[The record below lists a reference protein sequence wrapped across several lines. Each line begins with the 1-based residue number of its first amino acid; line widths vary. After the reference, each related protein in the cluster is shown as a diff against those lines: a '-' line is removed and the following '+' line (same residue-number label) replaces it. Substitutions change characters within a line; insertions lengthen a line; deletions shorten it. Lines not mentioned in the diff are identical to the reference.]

1 MAVSAPP
8 PSDTAPETA
17 YEAVIGLE
25 VHSQLL
31 TASKMFCGC
40 SAEYAGAAPNSHVC
54 PICLGMPGTL
64 PVINKRAV
72 ELMIMTGLALN
83 CEIPE
88 ASKFDRKNYPYPDL
102 VKGYQ
107 ISQYDLPFAINGW
120 MDVEVDGTVRRVG
133 IERVH
138 QEEDTARL
146 VHGTDSN
153 GQAASFA
160 DMNRSGVPLMEI
172 VSKPD
177 IRSAA
182 EARAYLQKLRS
193 IVRALGVSTG
203 NMDEGSFRCDANVSV
218 RPVGQKEYGTKAEVK
233 NMNSFRGVFLA
244 IEYEI
249 KRQTEVL
256 RRGER
261 VVQETR
267 GWVDDRGITV
277 SQRSKEQAHDYRYFP
292 EPDLPPVFVAR
303 SWVDELRASLP
314 ELPDARRD
322 RYVAQHG
329 LTPYLAT
336 QLTASAEIGE
346 FFERTIA
353 LYPDPRKV
361 GNWIQTELFR
371 LQKESGTGEAGDE
384 DGAGHLPNPEHLADL
399 IELVDAGTI
408 NQTAAKQV
416 FDEIYRTGK
425 APSVVVEALGLTQ
438 VSDADELTRV
448 VDEVI
453 AANPKPVEDYKGGKA
468 SAAGRLVG
476 EVMKATRGRAN
487 PGVVKNLLFARLD
500 AL

>member
-1 MAVSAPP
+1 MVTSSGPTRAK
-8 PSDTAPETA
+8 TA

-40 SAEYAGAAPNSHVC
+40 SSEYAGASPNSHVC
-54 PICLGMPGTL
+54 PVCLGMPGML

-72 ELMIMTGLALN
+72 ELTIMTGLALN

-88 ASKFDRKNYPYPDL
+88 ACKFDRKNYPYPDL

-107 ISQYDLPFAINGW
+107 ISQYDLPFCKDGW
-120 MDVEVDGTVRRVG
+120 IDVEVDGQVRRIG
-133 IERVH
+133 MERVH
-138 QEEDTARL
+138 LEEDTARL
-146 VHGTDSN
+146 VHGQDS
-153 GQAASFA
+153 GGHAASFA

-177 IRSAA
+177 MRSAA

-203 NMDEGSFRCDANVSV
+203 NMDEGSFRCDANVSI
-218 RPVGQKEYGTKAEVK
+218 RPVGATEYGTKAEVK
-233 NMNSFRGVFLA
+233 NMNSFRAVFLA

-249 KRQTEVL
+249 KRQTEVVQ
-256 RRGER
+256 GGGK

-267 GWVDDRGITV
+267 GWVEERGVTV

-303 SWVDELRASLP
+303 SWVDELKAKLP

-329 LTPYLAT
+329 LTPYLAG

-346 FFERTIA
+346 FFEQTIA

-371 LQKESGTGEAGDE
+371 LQKESGADDE
-384 DGAGHLPNPEHLADL
+384 SAAHLPQPQHLAEL
-399 IELVDAGTI
+399 IKLVDAGTI

-416 FDEIYRTGK
+416 FEEMYRTGQ
-425 APSVVVEALGLTQ
+425 APSAVVETLGLTQ
-438 VSDADELTRV
+438 VSDSDELARV
-448 VDEVI
+448 IDEVI
-453 AANPKPVEDYKGGKA
+453 AANPKPVEDYKGGKT

-487 PGVVKNLLFARLD
+487 PGVVKDLLFARLD

>member
-1 MAVSAPP
+1 MVIVSAPAT
-8 PSDTAPETA
+8 SGTA

-40 SAEYAGAAPNSHVC
+40 SSEYAGAAPNSHVC
-54 PICLGMPGTL
+54 PICLGMPGVL
-64 PVINKRAV
+64 PVINRRAV
-72 ELMIMTGLALN
+72 ELTIMTGLALN
-83 CEIPE
+83 CEIPA

-107 ISQYDLPFAINGW
+107 ISQYDLPFARDGW
-120 MDVEVDGTVRRVG
+120 IDVEVDGEVRRVG
-133 IERVH
+133 MERVH
-138 QEEDTARL
+138 LEEDTARL
-146 VHGTDSN
+146 VHGNDSAS
-153 GQAASFA
+153 QPASFA

-177 IRSAA
+177 MRSPA

-193 IVRALGVSTG
+193 ILRALGVSTG
-203 NMDEGSFRCDANVSV
+203 NMEEGSFRCDANISL
-218 RPVGQKEYGTKAEVK
+218 RPVGSTEYGTKAEVK
-233 NMNSFRGVFLA
+233 NMNSFRAVYRAL
-244 IEYEI
+244 EYEI

-256 RRGER
+256 QRGER
-261 VVQETR
+261 VIQETR

-292 EPDLPPVFVAR
+292 EPDLPPVFVA
-303 SWVDELRASLP
+303 SEWVSEIRAKLP
-314 ELPDARRD
+314 ELPDARRE
-322 RYVAQHG
+322 RYIAEHG
-329 LTPYLAT
+329 LTPYLAG
-336 QLTASAEIGE
+336 QLTASAEVGE
-346 FFERTIA
+346 LFERTLA

-371 LQKESGTGEAGDE
+371 LQNESGDE
-384 DGAGHLPNPEHLADL
+384 DGASALPAPENLA
-399 IELVDAGTI
+399 ELLKLLDSGTI

-416 FDEIYRTGK
+416 FEEMYRSGR
-425 APSVVVEALGLTQ
+425 APGEVVEALGLTQ
-438 VSDADELTRV
+438 VSDADELTRI

-453 AANPKPVEDYKGGKA
+453 AANPKPVEDYKGGKV

-487 PGVVKNLLFARLD
+487 PTVVKDILSARLD

>member
-1 MAVSAPP
+1 VPP
-8 PSDTAPETA
+8 ASGTA

-54 PICLGMPGTL
+54 PVCLGMPGML

-72 ELMIMTGLALN
+72 ELTIMTGLALN

-107 ISQYDLPFAINGW
+107 ISQYDLPFCQDGW
-120 MDVEVDGTVRRVG
+120 IDVEVDGQVRRIG
-133 IERVH
+133 MERVH
-138 QEEDTARL
+138 LEEDTARL
-146 VHGTDSN
+146 VHGNDAE
-153 GQAASFA
+153 GHAASFA

-177 IRSAA
+177 LRSPA

-193 IVRALGVSTG
+193 ILRALGVSTG
-203 NMDEGSFRCDANVSV
+203 NMEEGSFRCDANISL
-218 RPVGQKEYGTKAEVK
+218 RPVGQTEYGTKAEVK
-233 NMNSFRGVFLA
+233 NMNSFRAVFRAL
-244 IEYEI
+244 EYEI
-249 KRQTEVL
+249 KRQTEAL
-256 RRGER
+256 QRGER

-267 GWVDDRGITV
+267 GWVEDRGVTV

-303 SWVDELRASLP
+303 DWVAEIEARLP
-314 ELPDARRD
+314 ELPDARRE

-329 LTPYLAT
+329 LTPYLAG
-336 QLTASAEIGE
+336 QLTASAEVGE
-346 FFERTIA
+346 LFERTLA

-371 LQKESGTGEAGDE
+371 LRNESGDE
-384 DGAGHLPNPEHLADL
+384 EGAGALPSPEHLADL
-399 IELVDAGTI
+399 LKLVDAGTI

-416 FDEIYRTGK
+416 FEEMYRSGR
-425 APSVVVEALGLTQ
+425 APGEVVEALGLTQ
-438 VSDADELTRV
+438 VSDADELTRI

-453 AANPKPVEDYKGGKA
+453 AANPKPVADYKGGKV

-487 PGVVKNLLFARLD
+487 PGVVKDVLYARLD

>member
-1 MAVSAPP
+1 MSVSGP
-8 PSDTAPETA
+8 TLVGTA

-40 SAEYAGAAPNSHVC
+40 SSEYAGAAPNSHVC
-54 PICLGMPGTL
+54 PVCLGMPGML

-72 ELMIMTGLALN
+72 ELTIMTGLALN
-83 CEIPE
+83 CEIPH

-107 ISQYDLPFAINGW
+107 ISQYDLPFCNDGW
-120 MDVEVDGTVRRVG
+120 IDVEVDGQVRRIG
-133 IERVH
+133 MERVH
-138 QEEDTARL
+138 LEEDTARL
-146 VHGTDSN
+146 VHGNDSD
-153 GQAASFA
+153 GHPASFA

-177 IRSAA
+177 LRSPA

-193 IVRALGVSTG
+193 ILRALGVSTG
-203 NMDEGSFRCDANVSV
+203 NMEEGSFRCDANISM
-218 RPVGQKEYGTKAEVK
+218 RPVGQAEYGTKAEVK
-233 NMNSFRGVFLA
+233 NMNSFRAVFRAL
-244 IEYEI
+244 EYEI
-249 KRQTEVL
+249 RRQTEVL
-256 RRGER
+256 QRGER

-267 GWVDDRGITV
+267 GWVEERGVTV

-292 EPDLPPVFVAR
+292 EPDLPPVFVAAE
-303 SWVDELRASLP
+303 WVSELEAKLP
-314 ELPDARRD
+314 ELPDARRE
-322 RYVAQHG
+322 RYVAEHG
-329 LTPYLAT
+329 LTPYLAG
-336 QLTASAEIGE
+336 QLTATAEIGE
-346 FFERTIA
+346 LFERTLA

-371 LQKESGTGEAGDE
+371 LQKESGDE
-384 DGAGHLPNPEHLADL
+384 EGASGLPSPDHLADL
-399 IELVDAGTI
+399 LKLVDAGTI

-416 FDEIYRTGK
+416 FEEMYRTGR
-425 APSVVVEALGLTQ
+425 APGEVVEALGLTQ
-438 VSDADELTRV
+438 VSDADELTRI

-453 AANPKPVEDYKGGKA
+453 AANPKPVADYKGGKV

-487 PGVVKNLLFARLD
+487 PGVVKDVLFARLD

>member
-1 MAVSAPP
+1 
-8 PSDTAPETA
+8 
-17 YEAVIGLE
+17 
-25 VHSQLL
+25 
-31 TASKMFCGC
+31 
-40 SAEYAGAAPNSHVC
+40 
-54 PICLGMPGTL
+54 
-64 PVINKRAV
+64 
-72 ELMIMTGLALN
+72 
-83 CEIPE
+83 
-88 ASKFDRKNYPYPDL
+88 

-107 ISQYDLPFAINGW
+107 ISQYDLPFAREGW
-120 MDVEVDGTVRRVG
+120 MDVEVDGVVRRVG

-146 VHGTDSN
+146 VHGADSA

-160 DMNRSGVPLMEI
+160 DMNRPGVPLMEI

-182 EARAYLQKLRS
+182 EARAYLQKLRA

-203 NMDEGSFRCDANVSV
+203 NMDEGSFRCDANVSI
-218 RPVGQKEYGTKAEVK
+218 RPVGATEYGTKAEVK
-233 NMNSFRGVFLA
+233 NMNSFRAVFLA

-256 RRGER
+256 QRGER

-277 SQRSKEQAHDYRYFP
+277 PQRSKEQAHDYRYFP
-292 EPDLPPVFVAR
+292 EPDLPPVFVAAE
-303 SWVDELRASLP
+303 WVDELRASLP
-314 ELPDARRD
+314 ELPDDRRD
-322 RYVAQHG
+322 RYVSQHG
-329 LTPYLAT
+329 LTPYLAA

-346 FFERTIA
+346 FFEQTLT

-371 LQKESGTGEAGDE
+371 LQKESGDE
-384 DGAGHLPNPEHLADL
+384 EGAGRLPSPEHLAEL
-399 IELVDAGTI
+399 LRLVDSGTI

-416 FDEIYRTGK
+416 FEEMYRSGK
-425 APSVVVEALGLTQ
+425 APSAVVEALGLTQ

-448 VDEVI
+448 IDEVI
-453 AANPKPVEDYKGGKA
+453 AANPKPVADYKGGKA

-487 PGVVKNLLFARLD
+487 PGVVKDLLFARLD

>member
-1 MAVSAPP
+1 MSVSAPA
-8 PSDTAPETA
+8 SSGTA

-54 PICLGMPGTL
+54 PVCLGMPGML
-64 PVINKRAV
+64 PVINRRAV
-72 ELMIMTGLALN
+72 ELTIMTGLALN
-83 CEIPE
+83 CEIPA

-107 ISQYDLPFAINGW
+107 ISQYDLPFCQDGW
-120 MDVEVDGTVRRVG
+120 IDVEVDGQVRRIG
-133 IERVH
+133 MERVH
-138 QEEDTARL
+138 LEEDTARL
-146 VHGTDSN
+146 VHGNDSD
-153 GQAASFA
+153 GHPASFA

-177 IRSAA
+177 LRSPA

-193 IVRALGVSTG
+193 ILRALGVSTG
-203 NMDEGSFRCDANVSV
+203 NMEEGSFRCDANISM
-218 RPVGQKEYGTKAEVK
+218 RPVGQAEYGTKAEVK
-233 NMNSFRGVFLA
+233 NMNSFRAVFRAL
-244 IEYEI
+244 EYEI

-256 RRGER
+256 QRGER

-267 GWVDDRGITV
+267 GWVEERGVTV

-292 EPDLPPVFVAR
+292 EPDLPPVFVAAE
-303 SWVDELRASLP
+303 WVGEIKAKLP
-314 ELPDARRD
+314 ELPDARRE

-329 LTPYLAT
+329 LTPYLAG
-336 QLTASAEIGE
+336 QLTATAEIGE
-346 FFERTIA
+346 LFERTLA

-371 LQKESGTGEAGDE
+371 LQKESGDE
-384 DGAGHLPNPEHLADL
+384 EGASGLPSPDHLADL
-399 IELVDAGTI
+399 LKLVDAGTI

-416 FDEIYRTGK
+416 FEEMYRTGR
-425 APSVVVEALGLTQ
+425 APGEVVEALGLTQ
-438 VSDADELTRV
+438 VSDADELTRI

-453 AANPKPVEDYKGGKA
+453 AANPKPVADYKGGKV

-487 PGVVKNLLFARLD
+487 PGVVKDVLYARLD

>member
-1 MAVSAPP
+1 MSVSGP
-8 PSDTAPETA
+8 TLVGTA

-40 SAEYAGAAPNSHVC
+40 SSEYAGAAPNSHVC
-54 PICLGMPGTL
+54 PVCLGMPGML
-64 PVINKRAV
+64 PVINKRAI
-72 ELMIMTGLALN
+72 ELTIMTGLALN
-83 CEIPE
+83 CEIPH

-107 ISQYDLPFAINGW
+107 ISQYDLPFCNDGW
-120 MDVEVDGTVRRVG
+120 IDVEVDGQVRRIG
-133 IERVH
+133 MERVH
-138 QEEDTARL
+138 LEEDTARL
-146 VHGTDSN
+146 VHGNDSD
-153 GQAASFA
+153 GHPASFA

-177 IRSAA
+177 LRSPA

-193 IVRALGVSTG
+193 ILRALGVSTG
-203 NMDEGSFRCDANVSV
+203 NMEEGSFRCDANISM
-218 RPVGQKEYGTKAEVK
+218 RPVGQAEYGTKAEVK
-233 NMNSFRGVFLA
+233 NMNSFRAVFRAL
-244 IEYEI
+244 EYEI

-256 RRGER
+256 QRGDR

-267 GWVDDRGITV
+267 GWVEERGVTV

-292 EPDLPPVFVAR
+292 EPDLPPVFVAVE
-303 SWVDELRASLP
+303 WVSELEAKLP
-314 ELPDARRD
+314 ELPDARRE

-329 LTPYLAT
+329 LTPYLAG
-336 QLTASAEIGE
+336 QLTATAEIGE
-346 FFERTIA
+346 LFERTLA

-371 LQKESGTGEAGDE
+371 LQKESGDE
-384 DGAGHLPNPEHLADL
+384 EGASGLPSPDHLADL
-399 IELVDAGTI
+399 LKLVDAGTI

-416 FDEIYRTGK
+416 FEEMYRTGR
-425 APSVVVEALGLTQ
+425 APGEVVEALGLTQ
-438 VSDADELTRV
+438 VSDADELTRI

-453 AANPKPVEDYKGGKA
+453 AANPKPVADYKGGKV

-487 PGVVKNLLFARLD
+487 PGVVKDVLYARLD

>member
-1 MAVSAPP
+1 MVIVSAP
-8 PSDTAPETA
+8 TQ

-31 TASKMFCGC
+31 TVSKMFCGC
-40 SAEYAGAAPNSHVC
+40 SREYAGASPNSNVC
-54 PICLGMPGTL
+54 PICLGMPGVL
-64 PVINKRAV
+64 PVINRRAV
-72 ELMIMTGLALN
+72 ELTIMTGLALN

-107 ISQYDLPFAINGW
+107 ISQYDLPLTKEGW
-120 MDVEVDGTVRRVG
+120 MDVEVDGHVTRVG

-138 QEEDTARL
+138 LEEDTARL
-146 VHGTDSN
+146 VHGNDSE
-153 GQAASFA
+153 GHAASFA

-182 EARAYLQKLRS
+182 EARAYLQKLRA

-203 NMDEGSFRCDANVSV
+203 NMDEGSFRCDANVSM
-218 RPVGQKEYGTKAEVK
+218 RPVGQPEYGTKAEVK
-233 NMNSFRGVFLA
+233 NMNSFRGVFHA
-244 IEYEI
+244 IEFEI

-256 RRGER
+256 SRGER

-267 GWVDDRGITV
+267 GWVDERGITV

-292 EPDLPPVFVAR
+292 EPDLPPMFVSR
-303 SWVDELRASLP
+303 EWVADLKAHLP
-314 ELPDARRD
+314 ELPDARRE
-322 RYVAQHG
+322 RYITQHG
-329 LTPYLAT
+329 LTPYLAG
-336 QLTASAEIGE
+336 QLTASAEVGE
-346 FFERTIA
+346 LFERTLA

-361 GNWIQTELFR
+361 GNWIQTEVFR
-371 LQKESGTGEAGDE
+371 LLKDSGDD
-384 DGAGHLPNPEHLADL
+384 DGTATLPTPEHLAELLKL
-399 IELVDAGTI
+399 IDSGTI
-408 NQTAAKQV
+408 NQSAAKQV
-416 FDEIYRTGK
+416 FEEMFRSGE
-425 APSVVVEALGLTQ
+425 APSAVVQTLGLTQ
-438 VSDADELTRV
+438 VSNADELTRII
-448 VDEVI
+448 DEVI
-453 AANPKPVEDYKGGKA
+453 AANPKPVADYKGGKP

-487 PGVVKNLLFARLD
+487 PGVVNELMRSRLD

>member
-1 MAVSAPP
+1 MVSVSAPP
-8 PSDTAPETA
+8 SSETA

-25 VHSQLL
+25 VHCQLL
-31 TASKMFCGC
+31 TASKMFCSC
-40 SAEYAGAAPNSHVC
+40 SSEYAGASPNSHVC

-64 PVINKRAV
+64 PVINRRAV

-83 CEIPE
+83 CEIPA

-107 ISQYDLPFAINGW
+107 ISQYDLPFARDGW
-120 MDVEVDGTVRRVG
+120 MDVEVDGNVRRIG

-146 VHGTDSN
+146 VHGTDSS

-177 IRSAA
+177 LRSAA
-182 EARAYLQKLRS
+182 EARAYLQKLRA

-218 RPVGQKEYGTKAEVK
+218 RPVGQAEYGTKAEVK

-256 RRGER
+256 ERGER

-267 GWVDDRGITV
+267 GWLDDRGITV

-292 EPDLPPVFVAR
+292 EPDLPPVFVA
-303 SWVDELRASLP
+303 SEWVETLKARLP

-322 RYVAQHG
+322 RYVSQFG

-371 LQKESGTGEAGDE
+371 LQNEGGDE
-384 DGAGHLPNPEHLADL
+384 EGASRLPSPEHLADL
-399 IELVDAGTI
+399 IKLVDAGTI

-416 FDEIYRTGK
+416 FEEMYRSGK
-425 APSVVVEALGLTQ
+425 APAAVVEALGLTQ

-453 AANPKPVEDYKGGKA
+453 VANPKPVADYKGGKV

-487 PGVVKNLLFARLD
+487 PGVVKDLLFARLD

>member
-1 MAVSAPP
+1 MGTVSAPTSP
-8 PSDTAPETA
+8 GIA

-31 TASKMFCGC
+31 TQSKMFCGC
-40 SAEYAGAAPNSHVC
+40 SSEYAGAAPNSHVC
-54 PICLGMPGTL
+54 PVCLGMPGTL
-64 PVINKRAV
+64 PVINRRAV
-72 ELMIMTGLALN
+72 ELVLMTGLALN

-107 ISQYDLPFAINGW
+107 ISQYDLPFTQHGW
-120 MDVEVDGTVRRVG
+120 VDVEVDGKVTRVG
-133 IERVH
+133 MERVH
-138 QEEDTARL
+138 LEEDTARL
-146 VHGTDSN
+146 VHGTDSE
-153 GQAASFA
+153 GKGASFI
-160 DMNRSGVPLMEI
+160 DVNRSGVPLMEI

-182 EARAYLQKLRS
+182 EARAYLQKLRA

-203 NMDEGSFRCDANVSV
+203 NMDEGSFRCDANISL
-218 RPVGQKEYGTKAEVK
+218 RPVGATEYGTKTEVK
-233 NMNSFRGVFLA
+233 NMNSFRGVFRA

-256 RRGER
+256 NRGER

-292 EPDLPPVFVAR
+292 EPDLPPLFVSR
-303 SWVDELRASLP
+303 EWVTELQAKLP
-314 ELPDARRD
+314 ELPDARRE
-322 RYVAQHG
+322 RYVSEHG
-329 LTPYLAT
+329 LTEYLAG
-336 QLTASAEIGE
+336 QLTASAEVGE
-346 FFERTIA
+346 LFEKTLA

-361 GNWIQTELFR
+361 GNWIQTEVFR
-371 LQKESGTGEAGDE
+371 LLKETGDE
-384 DGAGHLPNPEHLADL
+384 DETSKLPAPEHLADL
-399 IELVDAGTI
+399 IKLVDAGTI

-416 FDEIYRTGK
+416 FEEMYRTGR
-425 APSVVVEALGLTQ
+425 APGEVVQSLGLTQ
-438 VSDADELTRV
+438 VSDADELTSII
-448 VDEVI
+448 DGVI
-453 AANPKPVEDYKGGKA
+453 AANPKPVADYKGGKP

-487 PGVVKNLLFARLD
+487 PGVVNQLLRERLD
-500 AL
+500 ALPGE

>member
-1 MAVSAPP
+1 MSVSGP
-8 PSDTAPETA
+8 TLVGTA

-40 SAEYAGAAPNSHVC
+40 SSEYAGAAPNSHVC
-54 PICLGMPGTL
+54 PVCLGMPGML
-64 PVINKRAV
+64 PVINKRAI
-72 ELMIMTGLALN
+72 ELTIMTGLALN
-83 CEIPE
+83 CEIPH

-107 ISQYDLPFAINGW
+107 ISQYDLPFCNDGW
-120 MDVEVDGTVRRVG
+120 IDVEVDGQVRRIG
-133 IERVH
+133 MERVH
-138 QEEDTARL
+138 LEEDTARL
-146 VHGTDSN
+146 VHGNDSD
-153 GQAASFA
+153 GHPASFA

-177 IRSAA
+177 LRSPA

-193 IVRALGVSTG
+193 ILRAIGVSTG
-203 NMDEGSFRCDANVSV
+203 NMEEGSFRCDANISM
-218 RPVGQKEYGTKAEVK
+218 RPVGQTEYGTKAEVK
-233 NMNSFRGVFLA
+233 NMNSFRAVFRAL
-244 IEYEI
+244 EYEI

-256 RRGER
+256 QRGER

-267 GWVDDRGITV
+267 GWVEERGVTV

-292 EPDLPPVFVAR
+292 EPDLPPVFVAVE
-303 SWVDELRASLP
+303 WVSELEAKLP
-314 ELPDARRD
+314 ELPDARRE

-329 LTPYLAT
+329 LTPYLAG
-336 QLTASAEIGE
+336 QLTATAEIGE
-346 FFERTIA
+346 LFERTLA

-371 LQKESGTGEAGDE
+371 LQKESGDE
-384 DGAGHLPNPEHLADL
+384 EGASGLPSPDHLADL
-399 IELVDAGTI
+399 LKLVDAGTI

-416 FDEIYRTGK
+416 FEEMYRTGR
-425 APSVVVEALGLTQ
+425 APGEVVEALGLTQ
-438 VSDADELTRV
+438 VSDADELTRI

-453 AANPKPVEDYKGGKA
+453 AANPKPVADYKGGKV

-487 PGVVKNLLFARLD
+487 PGVVKDVLYARLD

>member
-1 MAVSAPP
+1 VSVSAPA
-8 PSDTAPETA
+8 SSGTA

-54 PICLGMPGTL
+54 PVCLGMPGML
-64 PVINKRAV
+64 PVINRRAV
-72 ELMIMTGLALN
+72 ELTIMTGLALN
-83 CEIPE
+83 CEIPA

-107 ISQYDLPFAINGW
+107 ISQYDLPFCQDGW
-120 MDVEVDGTVRRVG
+120 IDVEVDGQVRRIG
-133 IERVH
+133 MERVH
-138 QEEDTARL
+138 LEEDTARL
-146 VHGTDSN
+146 VHGNDSD
-153 GQAASFA
+153 GHPASFA

-177 IRSAA
+177 LRSPA

-193 IVRALGVSTG
+193 ILRALGVSTG
-203 NMDEGSFRCDANVSV
+203 NMEEGSFRCDANISM
-218 RPVGQKEYGTKAEVK
+218 RPVGQTEYGTKAEVK
-233 NMNSFRGVFLA
+233 NMNSFRAVFRAL
-244 IEYEI
+244 EYEI

-256 RRGER
+256 QRGER

-267 GWVDDRGITV
+267 GWVEERGVTV

-292 EPDLPPVFVAR
+292 EPDLPPVFVAAE
-303 SWVDELRASLP
+303 WVGEIKAKLP
-314 ELPDARRD
+314 ELPDARRE

-329 LTPYLAT
+329 LTPYLAG
-336 QLTASAEIGE
+336 QLTATAEIGE
-346 FFERTIA
+346 LFERTLA

-371 LQKESGTGEAGDE
+371 LQKESGDE
-384 DGAGHLPNPEHLADL
+384 EGASGLPSPDHLADL
-399 IELVDAGTI
+399 LKLVDAGTI

-416 FDEIYRTGK
+416 FEEMYRTGR
-425 APSVVVEALGLTQ
+425 APGEVVEALGLTQ
-438 VSDADELTRV
+438 VSDADELTRI

-453 AANPKPVEDYKGGKA
+453 AANPKPVADYKGGKV

-487 PGVVKNLLFARLD
+487 PGVVKDVLYARLD

>member
-1 MAVSAPP
+1 MSVSGP
-8 PSDTAPETA
+8 TLVGTA

-40 SAEYAGAAPNSHVC
+40 SSEYAGAAPNSHVC
-54 PICLGMPGTL
+54 PVCLGMPGML
-64 PVINKRAV
+64 PVINKRAI
-72 ELMIMTGLALN
+72 ELTIMTGLALN
-83 CEIPE
+83 CEIPH

-107 ISQYDLPFAINGW
+107 ISQYDLPFCNDGW
-120 MDVEVDGTVRRVG
+120 IDVEVDGQVRRIG
-133 IERVH
+133 MERVH
-138 QEEDTARL
+138 LEEDTARL
-146 VHGTDSN
+146 VHGNDSD
-153 GQAASFA
+153 GHPASFA

-177 IRSAA
+177 LRSPA

-193 IVRALGVSTG
+193 ILRALGVSTG
-203 NMDEGSFRCDANVSV
+203 NMEEGSFRCDANISM
-218 RPVGQKEYGTKAEVK
+218 RPVGQTEYGTKAEVK
-233 NMNSFRGVFLA
+233 NMNSFRAVFRAL
-244 IEYEI
+244 EYEI

-256 RRGER
+256 QRGER

-267 GWVDDRGITV
+267 GWVEERGVTV

-292 EPDLPPVFVAR
+292 EPDLPPVFVAVE
-303 SWVDELRASLP
+303 WVSELEAKLP
-314 ELPDARRD
+314 ELPDARRE

-329 LTPYLAT
+329 LTPYLAG
-336 QLTASAEIGE
+336 QLTATAEIGE
-346 FFERTIA
+346 LFERTLA

-371 LQKESGTGEAGDE
+371 LQKESGDE
-384 DGAGHLPNPEHLADL
+384 EGASGLPSPDHLADL
-399 IELVDAGTI
+399 LKLVDAGTI

-416 FDEIYRTGK
+416 FEEMYRTGR
-425 APSVVVEALGLTQ
+425 APGEVVEALGLTQ
-438 VSDADELTRV
+438 VSDADELTRI

-453 AANPKPVEDYKGGKA
+453 AANPKPVADYKGGKV

-487 PGVVKNLLFARLD
+487 PGVVKDVLYARLD

>member
-1 MAVSAPP
+1 MVIVSAPT
-8 PSDTAPETA
+8 SSGTA

-25 VHSQLL
+25 VHCQLL

-40 SAEYAGAAPNSHVC
+40 SSEYAGAAPNSHVC
-54 PICLGMPGTL
+54 PVCLGMPGML
-64 PVINKRAV
+64 PVINRRAV
-72 ELMIMTGLALN
+72 ELTIMTGLALN
-83 CEIPE
+83 CEIPA

-107 ISQYDLPFAINGW
+107 ISQYDLPFAKEGW
-120 MDVEVDGTVRRVG
+120 IDVEVDGVVTRIG
-133 IERVH
+133 MERVH
-138 QEEDTARL
+138 LEEDTARL
-146 VHGTDSN
+146 VHGTDSE
-153 GQAASFA
+153 GHPASFV
-160 DMNRSGVPLMEI
+160 DVNRSGVPLMEI

-177 IRSAA
+177 LRSPA

-203 NMDEGSFRCDANVSV
+203 NMDEGSFRCDANISM
-218 RPVGQKEYGTKAEVK
+218 RPVGATEYGTKAEVK
-233 NMNSFRGVFLA
+233 NMNSFRGVYLA
-244 IEYEI
+244 LEYEI

-256 RRGER
+256 QRGER

-267 GWVDDRGITV
+267 GWVDDRGVTV

-292 EPDLPPVFVAR
+292 EPDLPPIFVA
-303 SWVDELRASLP
+303 SEWVTDLRAKLP
-314 ELPDARRD
+314 ELPDARRE
-322 RYVAQHG
+322 RYVAEHG
-329 LTPYLAT
+329 LTPYLAG
-336 QLTASAEIGE
+336 QLTASAEVGE
-346 FFERTIA
+346 LFERTLA

-371 LQKESGTGEAGDE
+371 LQKESGDE
-384 DGAGHLPNPEHLADL
+384 EGAALPAPEHLADL
-399 IELVDAGTI
+399 LKLVDSGTI

-416 FDEIYRTGK
+416 FEEMYRSGR
-425 APSVVVEALGLTQ
+425 APGEVVEVLGLTQ
-438 VSDADELTRV
+438 VSDADELTRI

-453 AANPKPVEDYKGGKA
+453 AANPRPVADYKGGKV

-487 PGVVKNLLFARLD
+487 PGVVKDLLFARLD

>member
-1 MAVSAPP
+1 MGTVSTP
-8 PSDTAPETA
+8 TTHGTA

-54 PICLGMPGTL
+54 PVCLGMPGTL

-72 ELMIMTGLALN
+72 ELVLMTGLALN

-102 VKGYQ
+102 MKGYQ
-107 ISQYDLPFAINGW
+107 ISQYDLPFTQNGW
-120 MDVEVDGTVRRVG
+120 IDVEVDGEIRRIG
-133 IERVH
+133 MERVH
-138 QEEDTARL
+138 LEEDTARL
-146 VHGTDSN
+146 VHGTDSEGN
-153 GQAASFA
+153 AASFI
-160 DMNRSGVPLMEI
+160 DVNRSGVPLMEI

-203 NMDEGSFRCDANVSV
+203 NMDEGSFRCDANISL
-218 RPVGQKEYGTKAEVK
+218 RPVGSTEFGTKTEVK
-233 NMNSFRGVFLA
+233 NMNSFRAVFRA
-244 IEYEI
+244 IEFEI
-249 KRQTEVL
+249 QRQTEIL
-256 RRGER
+256 NRGER

-292 EPDLPPVFVAR
+292 EPDLPPLFVSRAWVSELQAR
-303 SWVDELRASLP
+303 LP
-314 ELPDARRD
+314 ELPDARRE
-322 RYVAQHG
+322 RYIAEHG
-329 LTPYLAT
+329 LTPYLAG
-336 QLTASAEIGE
+336 QLTATAEVGD
-346 FFERTIA
+346 FFERTLT

-371 LQKESGTGEAGDE
+371 LQKEAGDE
-384 DGAGHLPNPEHLADL
+384 DGGGKLPAPEHLADL
-399 IELVDAGTI
+399 IKLVDAGTI

-416 FDEIYRTGK
+416 FEEMYRTDR
-425 APSVVVEALGLTQ
+425 APSEIVEVLGLTQ
-438 VSDADELTRV
+438 VSDADELTRI

-453 AANPKPVEDYKGGKA
+453 AANPKPVADYKGGKPT
-468 SAAGRLVG
+468 AAGRLVG

-487 PGVVKNLLFARLD
+487 PGVVNQLMRERLD
-500 AL
+500 ALPG

>member
-1 MAVSAPP
+1 MVTVSAP
-8 PSDTAPETA
+8 TQ

-40 SAEYAGAAPNSHVC
+40 SSEYAGASPNSHVC
-54 PICLGMPGTL
+54 PVCLGMPGVL
-64 PVINKRAV
+64 PVINRRAV
-72 ELMIMTGLALN
+72 ELTIMTGLALN

-107 ISQYDLPFAINGW
+107 ISQYDLPFCTEGW
-120 MDVEVDGTVRRVG
+120 IDVEVDGQVRRVG
-133 IERVH
+133 MERVH
-138 QEEDTARL
+138 LEEDTARL
-146 VHGTDSN
+146 VHGTDSS
-153 GQAASFA
+153 GTASSFA

-177 IRSAA
+177 MRSPA
-182 EARAYLQKLRS
+182 EARAYLQKLRA
-193 IVRALGVSTG
+193 ILRTLKVSTG
-203 NMDEGSFRCDANVSV
+203 NMEEGSFRCDANISL
-218 RPVGQKEYGTKAEVK
+218 RPFGAREYGTKAEVK
-233 NMNSFRGVFLA
+233 NMNSFRSVFRAL
-244 IEYEI
+244 EYEI
-249 KRQTEVL
+249 QRQTEVL
-256 RRGER
+256 SRGER
-261 VVQETR
+261 VIQETR

-303 SWVDELRASLP
+303 TWVDEIRAKLP

-322 RYVAQHG
+322 RYVSQHG
-329 LTPYLAT
+329 LTPYLAS
-336 QLTASAEIGE
+336 QLTASAEVGDL
-346 FFERTIA
+346 FERTLA

-371 LQKESGTGEAGDE
+371 VQKESGDE
-384 DGAGHLPNPEHLADL
+384 EPVAALPSPEHLAELLQL
-399 IELVDAGTI
+399 IDKGTI
-408 NQTAAKQV
+408 SQSAAKQV
-416 FDEIYRTGK
+416 FEEMYRTGQ
-425 APSVVVEALGLTQ
+425 APTDVVQALGLTQ
-438 VSDADELTRV
+438 VSDADELIRI

-453 AANPKPVEDYKGGKA
+453 AANPKPVEDYRSGKV

-487 PGVVKNLLFARLD
+487 PAVVNELVRTRLG
-500 AL
+500 